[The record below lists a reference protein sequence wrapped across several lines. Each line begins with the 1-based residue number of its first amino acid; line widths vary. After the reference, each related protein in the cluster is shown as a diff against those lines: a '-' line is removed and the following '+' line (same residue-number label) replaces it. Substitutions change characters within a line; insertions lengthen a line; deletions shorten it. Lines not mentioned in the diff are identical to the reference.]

1 MASSNIKLF
10 DENKGNMLNDTE
22 FNISTQRLNGLQTG
36 VASSQLQNKAMYQA
50 SLVAYAI
57 AQMMLANGQNAN
69 DTDAVSTF
77 VNNFLASIVQKKLD
91 KATKQDVVDGAAE
104 KWISSELLKSN
115 NEDIAKTYLKLAG
128 GTMSGDL
135 FLNADPT
142 SALQAAT
149 KRYIDSNFMKL
160 EVAKYTGSGSV
171 GELGAT
177 VVTFPYPIK
186 VFVFPKSKGEQNTV
200 LLLVEDLPT
209 DFSQK
214 YRVSIGGIAGS
225 NYMYVKRS
233 IDCRT
238 ISWYAQDTEATAA
251 EQLNA
256 KGVEYRHMYAGY
268 YDDSYGPVD
277 RLITASGT
285 FVVEK
290 TGKYYIELYGG
301 GGGGHVLGDDTKPT
315 SIASGGS
322 SCQSYSG
329 VQLNKGEVINV
340 VIGAGGAGSNS
351 SHSPGANGGT
361 TNFGSLSVAGGGGG
375 SKTAGGT
382 GSGNLGKNGTLVAN
396 PSNGTILDSTVSDG
410 IYGADYGYGGGIE
423 YSVRRFEEQSGG
435 TGAVFIRYEG
445 Q

>member
-135 FLNADPT
+135 FLNADPK

-149 KRYIDSNFMKL
+149 KHYIDSNFMKL
-160 EVAKYTGSGSV
+160 EVAKYIGSGSV
-171 GELGAT
+171 GASGAT

-186 VFVFPKSKGEQNTV
+186 YFAFPNPKGILNSMFVF
-200 LLLVEDLPT
+200 VEDLPT
-209 DFSQK
+209 EFGS
-214 YRVSIGGIAGS
+214 YRVNLGITTS
-225 NYMYVKRS
+225 KYMYVKRDN
-233 IDCRT
+233 DCRM

-256 KGVEYRHMYAGY
+256 EGVEYRHMYAGY
-268 YDDSYGPVD
+268 YDDSYAPLD
-277 RLITASGT
+277 KLITKSGT

-301 GGGGHVLGDDTKPT
+301 GGAGLVNGTASKPT
-315 SIASGGS
+315 SVASGGS

-329 VQLNKGEVINV
+329 VQLNKGEEINV
-340 VIGAGGAGSNS
+340 VIGA
-351 SHSPGANGGT
+351 ANGGAT
-361 TNFGSLSVAGGGGG
+361 SFGSLSVAGGGAA
-375 SKTAGGT
+375 SSTAGGA
-382 GSGNLGKNGTLVAN
+382 GSGNLGK
-396 PSNGTILDSTVSDG
+396 SGTIVSSPTSSLDNMISDG
-410 IYGADYGYGGGIE
+410 NYGADYGYGGGVK
-423 YSVRRFEEQSGG
+423 YSAVIYTAQNGG
-435 TGAVFIRYEG
+435 AGAVFIRYEG

>member
-22 FNISTQRLNGLQTG
+22 FNISTQRINGLQTG

-50 SLVAYAI
+50 SLMAYAI
-57 AQMMLANGQNAN
+57 AQLMLANGQNAN

-77 VNNFLASIVQKKLD
+77 VNNLLASIVQKKLD
-91 KATKQDVVDGAAE
+91 KATKQDVVDGTIG

-135 FLNADPT
+135 FLNADPK

-149 KRYIDSNFMKL
+149 KHYIDSNFMKL

-171 GELGAT
+171 GASGAT

-186 VFVFPKSKGEQNTV
+186 YFAFPNPTGELSNVFVF
-200 LLLVEDLPT
+200 VEDLPT
-209 DFSQK
+209 EFGS
-214 YRVSIGGIAGS
+214 YRVNLNQGGSG
-225 NYMYVKRS
+225 NYMRVKRDN
-233 IDCRT
+233 DCRM
-238 ISWYAQDTEATAA
+238 ISWYAQDTGATAA
-251 EQLNA
+251 AQLNA
-256 KGVEYRHMYAGY
+256 EGVEYRHMYAGY

-277 RLITASGT
+277 RLITASGV

-301 GGGGHVLGDDTKPT
+301 GGEGYAYLA
-315 SIASGGS
+315 SSSSGGS

-340 VIGAGGAGSNS
+340 VIGA
-351 SHSPGANGGT
+351 ANGGT
-361 TNFGSLSVAGGGGG
+361 TGGTTSFGSLSVAGGGNASRG
-375 SKTAGGT
+375 SAGT
-382 GSGNLGKNGTLVAN
+382 GSGNLGKNGTLVTN
-396 PSNGTILDSTVSDG
+396 PAKPETGTIVANTVSDG
-410 IYGADYGYGGGIE
+410 IYGAEYGYGGGAE
-423 YSVRRFEEQSGG
+423 YRAHEYRALDGG
-435 TGAVFIRYEG
+435 AGAVFIRYEG
-445 Q
+445 P

>member
-22 FNISTQRLNGLQTG
+22 FNISTQRINGLQTG

-91 KATKQDVVDGAAE
+91 KATKQDVVDGTIG

-135 FLNADPT
+135 FLNADPK

-149 KRYIDSNFMKL
+149 KHYIDSNFMKW
-160 EVAKYTGSGSV
+160 EVSKYTGTGTV
-171 GELGAT
+171 GQSGAT
-177 VVTFPYPIK
+177 VVTFPYPIR
-186 VFVFPKSKGEQNTV
+186 VFVVRESKAEQNNV

-214 YRVSIGGIAGS
+214 YRVNIGGTKA
-225 NYMYVKRS
+225 NYMYVKRDS
-233 IDCRT
+233 DCRI
-238 ISWYAQDTEATAA
+238 ISWYAQDSEAIASD
-251 EQLNA
+251 QLNTE
-256 KGVEYRHMYAGY
+256 GVEYRHMYAGY
-268 YDDSYGPVD
+268 YDDSYAPLD
-277 RLITASGT
+277 KLITKSGT

-301 GGGGHVLGDDTKPT
+301 GGAGLVNGTASKPT
-315 SIASGGS
+315 SVASGGS

-329 VQLNKGEVINV
+329 VQLNKGEEINV
-340 VIGAGGAGSNS
+340 AIGA
-351 SHSPGANGGT
+351 ANGGT
-361 TNFGSLSVAGGGGG
+361 TSFGSLSVAGGGAA
-375 SKTAGGT
+375 SSTAGGA
-382 GSGNLGKNGTLVAN
+382 GSGNLGKNGTIVDSPTFN
-396 PSNGTILDSTVSDG
+396 LDNMISDG
-410 IYGADYGYGGGIE
+410 IYGADYGYGGGVK
-423 YSVRRFEEQSGG
+423 YSSVIYTAQKGG
-435 TGAVFIRYEG
+435 AGAVFIRYEG